1 MTSVYLDHAAT
12 TPMRDEVRAAMEP
25 YLSDTFGNPSS
36 VHRWGREASN
46 ALEDARERVARCLGA
61 ASDEIRFVRGGTESD
76 NLAVLGRADLARRS
90 GRRPL
95 VAVSQI
101 EHRAVLEAAEAVEE
115 DGGEVVRVPVGP
127 DGTPD
132 AGALDAC
139 LVRRPDVVSVMWVNN
154 EIGIRLPVEQ
164 VAERCR
170 AAGVAMH
177 SDAVQAVGTLPVRV
191 DEVPVTLLTATGH
204 KLGGPR
210 STGILFVRS
219 GTELRPRLFGGGQER
234 RLRPGTE
241 DVAGAVGMAEALERA
256 VDERAETADRLVRL
270 RDRME
275 AALREGIPGLRV
287 RGEEATRAPHLLHV
301 GVPEVDVETLLVG
314 LDLAGVAASSGSAC
328 SSGARQRSHVLD
340 ALYGESVRDLAPL
353 RFSFGRETTEED
365 VDRAADATVRLV
377 RRARETD
384 GAPLAGGVA

>member
-1 MTSVYLDHAAT
+1 MTPVYLDHAAT

-25 YLSDTFGNPSS
+25 YVSDTFGNPSS

-61 ASDEIRFVRGGTESD
+61 SPDEIRFVRGGTESD
-76 NLAVLGRADLARRS
+76 NMAVLGRADLARRA

-95 VAVSQI
+95 VAVSRI

-115 DGGEVVRVPVGP
+115 DGGEVVRLPVGP
-127 DGTPD
+127 DGSLDDD
-132 AGALDAC
+132 ALEAC
-139 LVRRPDVVSVMWVNN
+139 LARRPDVVSVMWVNN
-154 EIGIRLPVEQ
+154 EVGIRLPVEE

-170 AAGVAMH
+170 SAGVAMH

-191 DEVPVTLLTATGH
+191 DEVPVSLLTATGH

-210 STGILFVRS
+210 STGILFVRD
-219 GTELRPRLFGGGQER
+219 GTELRPRVFGGGQER
-234 RLRPGTE
+234 GLRPGTE
-241 DVAGAVGMAEALERA
+241 DVAGAVGMAEALERT
-256 VDERAETADRLVRL
+256 VDERTETADRLTRL

-275 AALREGIPGLRV
+275 AALRDGVPGLRV
-287 RGEEATRAPHLLHV
+287 HGEEATRAPHLLHV

-328 SSGARQRSHVLD
+328 SSGARQRSHVLE
-340 ALYGESVRDLAPL
+340 ALYGESAREVAPL
-353 RFSFGRETTEED
+353 RFSFGRGTTAED
-365 VDRAADATVRLV
+365 VDAAADATVRLIG
-377 RRARETD
+377 RARQTD
-384 GAPLAGGVA
+384 PAPFAGGAA